1 MAWDG
6 PDMLGAVAWHD
17 RPDHVE
23 IDRVMVHPSAHRRGV
38 GTALLKRVVEA
49 NEGRDLVVDT
59 GRDNP
64 PGLAMYAKQGFVAE
78 GDIEAAP
85 GLWLTRLRRPAGN

>member
-1 MAWDG
+1 
-6 PDMLGAVAWHD
+6 MLGAVAWHD